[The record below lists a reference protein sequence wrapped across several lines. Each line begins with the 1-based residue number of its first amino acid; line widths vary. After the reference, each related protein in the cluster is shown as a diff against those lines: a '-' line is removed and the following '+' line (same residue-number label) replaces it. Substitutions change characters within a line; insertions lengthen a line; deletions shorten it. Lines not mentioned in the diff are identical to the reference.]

1 MGGTQTDTP
10 GAVEARATPVFTA
23 RAHITG
29 GRDGHATTGH
39 GYPQLALAVPAE
51 LGGKGSAGAE
61 ATNPEELFAMGYG
74 ACFLSALCFHARQQ
88 KLSAKAFELD
98 AIVVLGQEEGGAMG
112 LAVELRA
119 SLPGVAPAK
128 AAELMHAAHEGC
140 PYSRATRG
148 NVPVRL
154 FVGDEPV

>member
-1 MGGTQTDTP
+1 MGGTQTDSGTAAQP
-10 GAVEARATPVFTA
+10 GTTPVFTA

-29 GRDGHATTGH
+29 GRDGRATTDR
-39 GYPQLALAVPAE
+39 GYPELALAVPAE
-51 LGGKGSAGAE
+51 LGGKGGAGPE
-61 ATNPEELFAMGYG
+61 ATNPEELFAMAYG
-74 ACFLSALCFHARQQ
+74 ACFLSAVCFLARQQ

-98 AIVVLGQEEGGAMG
+98 STVVLGQEEGGAMG

-119 SLPGVAPAK
+119 SLPGVDRAK
-128 AAELMHAAHEGC
+128 AAELMHAAHDAC

-154 FVGDEPV
+154 LVGDEPV

>member
-1 MGGTQTDTP
+1 MGGTQTDSAPAAQP
-10 GAVEARATPVFTA
+10 GTTPVFTA

-29 GRDGHATTGH
+29 GRDGRATTER
-39 GYPQLALAVPAE
+39 GYPELALAVPAE
-51 LGGKGSAGAE
+51 LGGKGGAGPE
-61 ATNPEELFAMGYG
+61 ATNPEELFAMAYG
-74 ACFLSALCFHARQQ
+74 ACFLSALCFLARQQ

-98 AIVVLGQEEGGAMG
+98 STVVLGQEVGGAMD

-119 SLPGVAPAK
+119 SLPGVDHAK
-128 AAELMHAAHEGC
+128 AAELMHAAHDAC

-154 FVGDEPV
+154 LVDDEPV